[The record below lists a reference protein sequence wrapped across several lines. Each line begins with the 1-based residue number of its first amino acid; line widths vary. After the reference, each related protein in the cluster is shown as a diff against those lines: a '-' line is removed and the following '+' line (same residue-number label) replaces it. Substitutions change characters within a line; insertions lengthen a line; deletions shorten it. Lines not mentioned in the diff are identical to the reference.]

1 MRTLSS
7 AMRRAAQLPLMALLA
22 LPASMPGSAAEQA
35 APPVAPASTAT
46 ARTTAAATAGCLET
60 GDGFLRARVRGA
72 LDLDLAWRN
81 AEMQCDGGARPDDRG
96 LRVTI
101 AGPQQSNGRRL
112 RFVFGIAQTAEGA
125 QVHARPVN
133 VTLIFE
139 GEQRLFATRGED
151 KCTMDE
157 LRQDRIGTPGANP
170 RRWRVTGRGFCTGP
184 ATALPSGERLLV
196 SSFDFTSVVTYEDP
210 SHADAA
216 PTP

>member
-1 MRTLSS
+1 MRIPARTTPG
-7 AMRRAAQLPLMALLA
+7 ALPLLTLLTLLA
-22 LPASMPGSAAEQA
+22 AVPCTAAAAEPAVGSAIGSAASAA
-35 APPVAPASTAT
+35 AP
-46 ARTTAAATAGCLET
+46 AAAGGCIET

-81 AEMQCDGGARPDDRG
+81 AEMQCDGGARPGDRG
-96 LRVTI
+96 LRVTV

-133 VTLIFE
+133 LTLVFE
-139 GEQRLFATRGED
+139 GEQRMFATRGDD

-157 LRQDRIGTPGANP
+157 LRQDRIGTPGSSP

-184 ATALPSGERLLV
+184 ATALPSGERLVV
-196 SSFDFTSVVTYEDP
+196 SRFDFTSVVTYEDSP
-210 SHADAA
+210 HADPP

>member
-1 MRTLSS
+1 MRLHATALTLLLC
-7 AMRRAAQLPLMALLA
+7 AMPLAAGAARAA
-22 LPASMPGSAAEQA
+22 
-35 APPVAPASTAT
+35 
-46 ARTTAAATAGCLET
+46 GCVET
-60 GDGFLRARVRGA
+60 GDGFLRARLRGA
-72 LDLDLAWRN
+72 LNLDLAWQN

-101 AGPQQSNGRRL
+101 AGPQQANGRRL

-125 QVHARPVN
+125 QVHNRPAN

-139 GEQRLFATRGED
+139 GEQRLFATRGDD

-157 LRQDRIGTPGANP
+157 LRQDRIGAPGGSP
-170 RRWRVTGRGFCTGP
+170 RRWRVSGRGFCIAP

-196 SSFDFTSVVTYEDP
+196 TRFDFTSVVSYEDAP
-210 SHADAA
+210 HADHA